1 MDREPNKS
9 ELRAKLFELLKTLSF
24 RRGRVTLA
32 SGRQSDFYF
41 DTKPTMLDAVGAGL
55 LAELILQELKDVKA
69 DCVGGIELGAV
80 PMIGPVVMK
89 SPDYGR
95 HLTGF
100 VVRKAVKDH
109 GTKKLIEGSSI
120 QGKDVVILEDVTT
133 SGGSALLAVKAARQA
148 GGNVTLVLS
157 ILDRG
162 EGAGALYAAEHVPF
176 RSLFKASEFLA
187 A

>member
-1 MDREPNKS
+1 M
-9 ELRAKLFELLKTLSF
+9 
-24 RRGRVTLA
+24 
-32 SGRQSDFYF
+32 
-41 DTKPTMLDAVGAGL
+41 
-55 LAELILQELKDVKA
+55 
-69 DCVGGIELGAV
+69 GAV
-80 PMIGPVVMK
+80 PLIGPVVMK
-89 SPDYGR
+89 SPDHGR

-109 GTKKLIEGSSI
+109 GTKKLIEGANI
-120 QGKDVVILEDVTT
+120 EGKDVVILEDVTT

-162 EGAGALYAAEHVPF
+162 EGAGALYAAEHIPF